1 MTALM
6 NFFINMK
13 FFEILADQDIL
24 LKINAI
30 SNLYNFDFNIK
41 TNTTIMIKKLNKIG
55 AKIIYVNKIK

>member
-1 MTALM
+1 M